1 MWIVTK
7 NTVSDLV
14 DIRLLI
20 SVCQAQL
27 HLVRSLAPD
36 VHSSELFDRAAA
48 AISCIL
54 PRLPDSILEMAINEA
69 AQQLNFSLA

>member
-1 MWIVTK
+1 M
-7 NTVSDLV
+7 SDLV

-20 SVCQAQL
+20 SACLSQL
-27 HLVRSLAPD
+27 RLVHSLAPD
-36 VHSSELFDRAAA
+36 VHSSELVDRTAA

-69 AQQLNFSLA
+69 VKQLNHSLA